1 MTAPLTTP
9 GTDTE
14 YDVAFDHPWKV
25 SVWVDPINLMSYV
38 TFVFR

>member
-14 YDVAFDHPWKV
+14 DDVAFDHPWKV
-25 SVWVDPINLMSYV
+25 IVWDDPINLMS
-38 TFVFR
+38 